1 MSQKL
6 HKAKD
11 SLSAMESKVEQLTQH
26 LKESVLEQKG
36 LEQQKQQAGEDYIR
50 QEKAMQAKICHLQE
64 QKNEMKVSSRPRRRR
79 WDTRALPFIC
89 SPTRNPSGFP
99 PIPDLSAED
108 GGGA

>member
-11 SLSAMESKVEQLTQH
+11 SLSDTEKKVEQLTQH
-26 LKESVLEQKG
+26 LKESVVEQKG
-36 LEQQKQQAGEDYIR
+36 LEHEKHQAGADYIR
-50 QEKAMQAKICHLQE
+50 QEKSMQAKFCHLQE
-64 QKNEMKVSSRPRRRR
+64 QKNEMKVSVHLSTSLHMFP
-79 WDTRALPFIC
+79 A
-89 SPTRNPSGFP
+89 RNPSGFP